1 MMDFPRKDNVRLE
14 NNKNSFKF
22 QVLDWYIPED
32 DKSQKCI
39 NAENRK
45 KGIPVEYPDEP
56 SVYDIIMFGS
66 TEEGHT
72 VSVKVSD
79 FEPYFY
85 VKIPDKFACRQPLTG
100 WVNDFYEYLIDTKY
114 HDKKYGYERDI
125 ISKRYKDHLV
135 SIKLVKKKE
144 FYGFTNN
151 RDFYFMKI
159 TVKSLGLFNSLRYF
173 FKSPPEEFQ
182 KKYAYQRFEMYES
195 GLTPFLRFIHLQNI
209 KPCGWIE
216 LPAKSYSIIS
226 NSCDD
231 DSYSKANFHLETN
244 YKYVKP
250 YDSNRTAPILIASF
264 DIECTSS
271 HGDFPVAIK
280 DYSKVV
286 NDLYTIAKS
295 GNFSKQTIT
304 EGLLTAYSEDV
315 SIGTE
320 TLHRIYAKSEPNE
333 KQITKIIDKV
343 ISSMNDICNSSNR
356 DSETYNKGVLLQL
369 LNKNMP
375 KLKGDSIIQI
385 GTTVHRYGSPEV
397 IYKSMISLKSCDD
410 IDEVD
415 VVCCKTEEE
424 LLLRWKDL
432 MQRLS
437 PDVLI
442 GYNIFGFDFPY
453 VWNRSKELG
462 IDDYGVGFGR
472 LSERNCQML
481 EQKLSSSALG
491 DNIMYY
497 IDADGIILIDVL
509 KIMQK
514 DHKLDSYKLDNVAK
528 VFIGDKKNDLTPNE
542 IFSKFRGNSYDRK
555 VIAEYC
561 IQDCCLVN
569 HLFHKL
575 KILENNIGMGNVCS
589 VPLNYLFMRGQ
600 GIKIFSLVAN
610 ECRKSNYLIPD
621 LKGFRE
627 EDEGESGYEGAIVL
641 IPNEGMYLDDYIV
654 TLDFASLYPSSM
666 IERNLSHDC
675 YVNNPEYDNLP
686 GIEYKTVE
694 YDIYEGKGD
703 AKRVVGKKSCKFV
716 QLPNNEKGI
725 IPRILQYLLKQRKV
739 TRKKIEYNTLYTDNT
754 TYSGILKSETD
765 DKYKLYDIE
774 NDKYIDVL
782 KSDVIKTEDTY
793 DPFEKD
799 VLDALQLAYKITA
812 NSLYGQ
818 IGARTSQIYLK
829 EIAACTTATGR
840 ERILHAK
847 EFVETE
853 YGAEVIYGDTDSIFC
868 KFKKVD
874 ENGNILK
881 ELEGLKFA
889 IEQGKKASEDINKVL
904 PYPQNLEYEKTFYP
918 FIIFSKKRYVGNLYE
933 EDPYKK
939 PKQKSMGIVLKR
951 RDNAPIVKK
960 IYGGIIDILL
970 NEKDL
975 NKSVEFLDREL
986 KRLINNEYPLEDL
999 IISKTLKST
1008 YVNPQSMAHKV
1019 LADRM
1024 GLRDPGNKPQ
1034 VNDRIPFV
1042 YIKVPPEKEIKL
1054 QGDRVE
1060 HPDYIRENKL
1070 VPDYEF
1076 YITNQLLRPVAQLY
1090 TLCLE
1095 QLPNYDRDVNYWI
1108 DKAQELQEK
1117 KEIYK
1122 DENKLTN
1129 YMQTLKERDVERL
1142 LFSKY
1147 ITKKVKKVSESS
1159 TKKITAIQKFNLD
1172 DNSLLLQFNIEEK
1185 KENKSKKFESVS
1197 ICNNKEYVKTMSCKS
1212 YTSKCN
1218 ACTDLLN
1225 SILRDVI
1232 DDNKEKIETDG
1243 IRIEIKF
1250 SLYKNKLIKMLD
1262 EYDTFYEKFHKAHQS
1277 LDIGLVKEFQEM
1289 ERTLIIP
1296 ALLNSRKARYMI
1308 I

>member
-45 KGIPVEYPDEP
+45 KGIPVEYSDEP

-333 KQITKIIDKV
+333 KQIKKIIDKV

-627 EDEGESGYEGAIVL
+627 EDEDESGYEGAIVL

-675 YVNNPEYDNLP
+675 YVNNPDYDNLP

-739 TRKKIEYNTLYTDNT
+739 TRKKIEYTTLYTDNT

-765 DKYKLYDIE
+765 DKYNLYDIE

-868 KFKKVD
+868 KFNKVD

-881 ELEGLKFA
+881 GLEGLKFA

-1060 HPDYIRENKL
+1060 HPDYIRENNL

-1122 DENKLTN
+1122 DENKLAN
-1129 YMQTLKERDVERL
+1129 YIQTLKERDVERL
-1142 LFSKY
+1142 LFSNY

-1172 DNSLLLQFNIEEK
+1172 SNSLLLQFNIAEK
-1185 KENKSKKFESVS
+1185 KENKSKIFESIS
-1197 ICNNKEYVKTMSCKS
+1197 ICNNKEYVKTISCKS
-1212 YTSKCN
+1212 STTKCN

>member
-1 MMDFPRKDNVRLE
+1 
-14 NNKNSFKF
+14 
-22 QVLDWYIPED
+22 
-32 DKSQKCI
+32 
-39 NAENRK
+39 
-45 KGIPVEYPDEP
+45 
-56 SVYDIIMFGS
+56 
-66 TEEGHT
+66 
-72 VSVKVSD
+72 
-79 FEPYFY
+79 
-85 VKIPDKFACRQPLTG
+85 
-100 WVNDFYEYLIDTKY
+100 
-114 HDKKYGYERDI
+114 
-125 ISKRYKDHLV
+125 
-135 SIKLVKKKE
+135 
-144 FYGFTNN
+144 
-151 RDFYFMKI
+151 
-159 TVKSLGLFNSLRYF
+159 
-173 FKSPPEEFQ
+173 
-182 KKYAYQRFEMYES
+182 
-195 GLTPFLRFIHLQNI
+195 
-209 KPCGWIE
+209 
-216 LPAKSYSIIS
+216 
-226 NSCDD
+226 
-231 DSYSKANFHLETN
+231 
-244 YKYVKP
+244 
-250 YDSNRTAPILIASF
+250 
-264 DIECTSS
+264 
-271 HGDFPVAIK
+271 
-280 DYSKVV
+280 
-286 NDLYTIAKS
+286 
-295 GNFSKQTIT
+295 
-304 EGLLTAYSEDV
+304 
-315 SIGTE
+315 
-320 TLHRIYAKSEPNE
+320 
-333 KQITKIIDKV
+333 
-343 ISSMNDICNSSNR
+343 MNDICNSSNR

-410 IDEVD
+410 IDDVD

-1197 ICNNKEYVKTMSCKS
+1197 ICNDKEYVKTMSCKS
-1212 YTSKCN
+1212 STTKCN

-1250 SLYKNKLIKMLD
+1250 SLYKNKLIKMLE
-1262 EYDTFYEKFHKAHQS
+1262 EYDTFYEKFHKAQQS

>member
-14 NNKNSFKF
+14 NNKTPFKF
-22 QVLDWYIPED
+22 QVLYWYIPED

-125 ISKRYKDHLV
+125 ISKRYKEHLV

-182 KKYAYQRFEMYES
+182 KKYAYQRFEIYES

-231 DSYSKANFHLETN
+231 DSYSKSNFHLETN

-333 KQITKIIDKV
+333 KQIKKIIDKV

-472 LSERNCQML
+472 LSERNCKML

-739 TRKKIEYNTLYTDNT
+739 TRKKIEYTTLYTDNT

-765 DKYKLYDIE
+765 DKYNLYDIE

-868 KFKKVD
+868 KFNKVD

-881 ELEGLKFA
+881 GLEGLKFA

-1147 ITKKVKKVSESS
+1147 ITKRVKKVSESS

-1197 ICNNKEYVKTMSCKS
+1197 ICNNKEYVKTISCKS
-1212 YTSKCN
+1212 STTKCN

-1250 SLYKNKLIKMLD
+1250 SLYKNKLIKMLE
-1262 EYDTFYEKFHKAHQS
+1262 EYDTFYEKFHKAQQS

>member
-182 KKYAYQRFEMYES
+182 KKYAYQRFEIYES

-231 DSYSKANFHLETN
+231 DSYSKSNFHLETN

-304 EGLLTAYSEDV
+304 EGLLNAYSKDV
-315 SIGTE
+315 SICTE

-627 EDEGESGYEGAIVL
+627 EDEDESGYEGAIVL

-739 TRKKIEYNTLYTDNT
+739 TRKKIEYTTLYTDNT

-765 DKYKLYDIE
+765 DKYNLYDIE
-774 NDKYIDVL
+774 NDKYIDVS
-782 KSDVIKTEDTY
+782 KTDVIKTEDTY

-1122 DENKLTN
+1122 DETKLAN

-1142 LFSKY
+1142 LFSNY

-1197 ICNNKEYVKTMSCKS
+1197 ICNNKEYVKTISCKS
-1212 YTSKCN
+1212 STTKCN

-1232 DDNKEKIETDG
+1232 DDNKEKIEKDG

>member
-14 NNKNSFKF
+14 NNKTPFKF

-333 KQITKIIDKV
+333 KQIKKIIDKV

-627 EDEGESGYEGAIVL
+627 EDEDESGYEGAIVL

-739 TRKKIEYNTLYTDNT
+739 TRKKIEYTTLYTDNT

-765 DKYKLYDIE
+765 DKYNLYDIE

-868 KFKKVD
+868 KFNKVD

-881 ELEGLKFA
+881 GLEGLKFA

-1122 DENKLTN
+1122 DETKLAN

-1197 ICNNKEYVKTMSCKS
+1197 VCNNKEYVKTMSCKS

-1232 DDNKEKIETDG
+1232 DDNKEKIEKDG

>member
-231 DSYSKANFHLETN
+231 DSYSKSNFHLETN

-304 EGLLTAYSEDV
+304 EGLLNAYSKDV
-315 SIGTE
+315 SICTE

-410 IDEVD
+410 IDDVD

-1159 TKKITAIQKFNLD
+1159 TKKITAIQKYNLD

-1197 ICNNKEYVKTMSCKS
+1197 ICNNKEYVKTISCKS
-1212 YTSKCN
+1212 STTKCN

-1250 SLYKNKLIKMLD
+1250 SLYKNKLIKMLE
-1262 EYDTFYEKFHKAHQS
+1262 EYDTFYEKFHKAQQS

>member
-182 KKYAYQRFEMYES
+182 KKYAYQRFEIYES

-231 DSYSKANFHLETN
+231 DSYSKSNFHLETN

-304 EGLLTAYSEDV
+304 EGLLNAYSKDV
-315 SIGTE
+315 SICTE

-410 IDEVD
+410 IDDVD

-703 AKRVVGKKSCKFV
+703 AKHVVGKKSCKFV

-1197 ICNNKEYVKTMSCKS
+1197 ICNNKEYVKTISCKS
-1212 YTSKCN
+1212 STTKCN

-1250 SLYKNKLIKMLD
+1250 SLYKNKLIKMLE
-1262 EYDTFYEKFHKAHQS
+1262 EYDTFYEKFHKAQQS